1 EDLRFISF
9 AQALP
14 HLTKLSKDDRFLEQ
28 LLAIKTQQDE
38 MEQSLANQ
46 RQKVPANESQ
56 QFDKSI
62 LQKWDSLYARQ
73 QERLQQ
79 LGVPCFFA
87 TQDPAHLRKQQRVF
101 DVLSGLLE

>member
-1 EDLRFISF
+1 
-9 AQALP
+9 
-14 HLTKLSKDDRFLEQ
+14 
-28 LLAIKTQQDE
+28 
-38 MEQSLANQ
+38 MEQSFADERKKVSANDL
-46 RQKVPANESQ
+46 Q
-56 QFDKSI
+56 QFDRMI

-87 TQDPAHLRKQQRVF
+87 TQDPGHVRKQQRVF

>member
-1 EDLRFISF
+1 MPVTDL
-9 AQALP
+9 
-14 HLTKLSKDDRFLEQ
+14 
-28 LLAIKTQQDE
+28 
-38 MEQSLANQ
+38 
-46 RQKVPANESQ
+46 Q
-56 QFDKSI
+56 QFDKRV